1 MNAFPRLDKNL
12 DTTIVNN
19 NHKFWRTVKPLFSDK
34 VQVPTSLTLL
44 ENNKLI
50 SNDEEVAEVF
60 NNYFANITDS
70 LGIKEIKENISSVS
84 GLVDP
89 IDIAIKEFSL
99 HPSIIRIQSN
109 TKYTERFSFSE
120 VSIQQ
125 VASQLARLD
134 PKKSS
139 PVGAIPAKILKEYP
153 DIFAQNLC
161 NLFNQ
166 SFAHSIFPLE
176 LKSGEITSLFKKDDA
191 SLKNNFR
198 PITVL
203 PAVSKVFER
212 LPVNAIRRLISL
224 HIAMRFSKRILY
236 TKCAFAFSRKI
247 QNGIR

>member
-1 MNAFPRLDKNL
+1 MSYYKNL
-12 DTTIVNN
+12 DTTIVNDN
-19 NHKFWRTVKPLFSDK
+19 RKFWRTVKPLFSDK

-44 ENNKLI
+44 ENNNLI

-60 NNYFANITDS
+60 NNYFANITDA
-70 LGIKEIKENISSVS
+70 LGIKEITENISSVS
-84 GLVDP
+84 GLVDS
-89 IDIAIKEFSL
+89 IDIAIKKFSL

-125 VASQLARLD
+125 VVSQLARLD

-139 PVGAIPAKILKEYP
+139 PLGAIPAKILKEYP
-153 DIFAQNLC
+153 DIFAHNLC

-166 SFAHSIFPLE
+166 SVAHSTFPLE
-176 LKSGEITSLFKKDDA
+176 LKAGEITSLFKKDDA
-191 SLKNNFR
+191 SLKKNFR

-212 LPVNAIRRLISL
+212 LM
-224 HIAMRFSKRILY
+224 HICIFHIFIFNSFKEGCPS
-236 TKCAFAFSRKI
+236 TS
-247 QNGIR
+247 